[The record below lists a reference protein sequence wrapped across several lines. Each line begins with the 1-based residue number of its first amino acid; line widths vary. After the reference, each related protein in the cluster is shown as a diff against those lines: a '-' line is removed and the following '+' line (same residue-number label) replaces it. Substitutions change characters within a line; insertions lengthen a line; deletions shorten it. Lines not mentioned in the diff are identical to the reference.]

1 MDLPFSGEQLDPRIS
16 VRARN
21 SDRRPRAV
29 ARRGRVG
36 CADDNCRDRRA
47 AARCRNANR
56 ISRSFNALRST
67 TVAGTALASLLDRA
81 VCDANRTLAGIVNR
95 EGTTP
100 MIREHGTLIVWP

>member
-36 CADDNCRDRRA
+36 CADDNCR
-47 AARCRNANR
+47 
-56 ISRSFNALRST
+56 
-67 TVAGTALASLLDRA
+67 
-81 VCDANRTLAGIVNR
+81 
-95 EGTTP
+95 
-100 MIREHGTLIVWP
+100 